1 MSQSKIMD
9 KPINKKPFLKK
20 PLHVSVLV
28 LCVAVLLTGL
38 YSMTRNAGYPKINAV
53 QMEIAQVQLIEF
65 TENIPADGEANP
77 LKSIIL
83 AAVESGQ
90 IEEKYVE
97 EGAIVQQGE
106 PIIRLSNTDL
116 RIELMNR
123 QEALANEELRMTSL
137 KKEMAR
143 NSGRIQQE
151 LAEAKWMEEAA
162 LSGYSK
168 DSVLFEVKA
177 ISTANY
183 EDSRR
188 NALWQKEKRDFIQR
202 NYSKELSGDSEEL
215 SQLLKNISIKRRN
228 LQMAQENLD
237 KMVICAPESGL
248 LSRLNVEVGEYR
260 NRGENLGT
268 LESTDGFKI
277 SARIDEH
284 YLPDVKQGNTAIFH
298 LDGKEYQLVV
308 HRIYPQVENGRFR
321 ADLLF
326 KNELPPSLRS
336 GQSVQLNINLSESK
350 PALCIKKGPWMNYAA
365 GNTVYVVSK
374 DGKTAVK
381 RQIKSGKRNSDNI
394 EIVGGLSKG
403 ESVIISS
410 YENFRDAEKILLNK

>member
-1 MSQSKIMD
+1 MD

-20 PLHVSVLV
+20 PLHVSLLV
-28 LCVAVLLTGL
+28 VCLAVLLTGI
-38 YSMTRNAGYPKINAV
+38 YSMTKNAGYPKMNAAHI
-53 QMEIAQVQLIEF
+53 EIAQVQLVEF

-77 LKSIIL
+77 LKSIVL

-90 IEEKYVE
+90 VEEKYVE
-97 EGAIVQQGE
+97 EGTIVQQGE
-106 PIIRLSNTDL
+106 AIIKLSNTDL

-143 NSGRIQQE
+143 NSGRMQQE
-151 LAEAKWMEEAA
+151 LAEAKWMEETAY
-162 LSGYSK
+162 SGYSK
-168 DSVLFEVKA
+168 DSLLHGANA
-177 ISTANY
+177 IPVATY

-188 NALWQKEKRDFIQR
+188 NAFWQKEKRNFIQR
-202 NYSKELSGDSEEL
+202 NYANELSGDSEEL
-215 SQLLKNISIKRRN
+215 NQLLKNISIKRKN

-298 LDGKEYQLVV
+298 LDGKKYQLVV

-326 KNELPPSLRS
+326 EQAVPPSLRS
-336 GQSVQLNINLSESK
+336 GQSVQLNINLSVSK

-365 GNTVYVVSK
+365 GNIVYVLSD

-381 RQIKSGKRNSDNI
+381 RSIKSGKRNSDTI
-394 EIVGGLSKG
+394 EIIEGLSKG
-403 ESVIISS
+403 ESVIVSS
-410 YENFRDAEKILLNK
+410 YENFKDADKILLNK